1 MFKKSKSNLLKGYRI
16 DFWSLITLIS
26 LVFFAMFL
34 VYPVGRLMV
43 NAFQTKDAM
52 GTFSFGNFVKFFSR
66 AYYRS
71 AIWNSVK
78 VTFVAT
84 ILTIA
89 IGVTLAYITTNFK
102 IKAVK
107 VINIIIIV
115 SMFSPPF
122 IGAYSWILMLG
133 RAGVITTF
141 FKDVLGITLPTIYG
155 YNGILLVFTL
165 KLFPYIYM
173 YAKGALKKVDKS
185 LGEAAESLGD
195 HGLRKVMKVSIP
207 LITPTILAGS
217 AIVFLRAFA
226 DYGTP
231 RLIGEGYTVM
241 PVLVYNEWLSE
252 TGSNANF
259 ASAIAFIMIL
269 LAIVVFALQTY
280 FSRKN
285 YNMSMLNPPEPK
297 PLKGIGNV
305 FSHVFVYLVSALSI
319 LPTLYITL
327 ISFRN
332 FKGGSIMVEGFSF
345 TNYVLA
351 WAKAKGA
358 IANTFKFGITAI
370 IVIVLL
376 GTMFAYVTVRK
387 KNIFSRFLDACVQL
401 PYVIPG
407 TIFGLMLLMSY
418 NTGSLVLTGGS
429 TLIIVA
435 YVIRRMPYTVRSS
448 AAILKQINPNIE
460 EASLSLGYSSM
471 PTFFKVTMPAMIPG
485 IVSGAILS
493 WITLIQEL
501 SSTLMLYTSKTAT
514 MSTAIFQEVN
524 RSAYGTAAALSTI
537 LTITMVASLLAF
549 FKLTG
554 NADVDM

>member
-1 MFKKSKSNLLKGYRI
+1 MFKKDSSNFLKGYRI
-16 DFWSLITLIS
+16 DFWSFITLIS
-26 LVFFAMFL
+26 LIFFGMFL
-34 VYPVGRLMV
+34 IYPVSRLV
-43 NAFQTKDAM
+43 INAFQTKDAV
-52 GTFSFGNFVKFFSR
+52 GVFSFGNFVKFFSR

-71 AIWNSVK
+71 AMLNSIK

-84 ILTIA
+84 ILTIV

-102 IKAVK
+102 IKGVK
-107 VINIIIIV
+107 AINIMIII

-141 FKDVLGITLPTIYG
+141 FKNVFGVTLPTIYG
-155 YNGILLVFTL
+155 FNGILLVFTL
-165 KLFPYIYM
+165 KLFPFIYM
-173 YAKGALKKVDKS
+173 YTKGALKKVDKA

-195 HGLRKVMKVSIP
+195 HGLRKVLKVSLP
-207 LITPTILAGS
+207 LVTPTVLAGA

-252 TGSNANF
+252 TGSNAYF
-259 ASAIAFIMIL
+259 ASAIAFIMIF
-269 LAIVVFALQTY
+269 LAIVVFILQMH

-297 PLKGIGNV
+297 KLNGVGNL
-305 FSHVFVYLVSALSI
+305 FAHIFVYFVTILSV
-319 LPTLYITL
+319 LPTVYITI
-327 ISFRN
+327 ISFKN
-332 FKGGSIMVEGFSF
+332 FTGGSIMVEGFSF
-345 TNYVLA
+345 NNYVLA
-351 WAKAKGA
+351 WAKAKDS
-358 IANTFKFGITAI
+358 ILNTFKFGIIAI
-370 IVIVLL
+370 VIIVLL

-387 KNIFSRFLDACVQL
+387 KNFFSRFLDACIQL

-407 TIFGLMLLMSY
+407 TIFGLMLLISY
-418 NTGSLVLTGGS
+418 NTGFLVLSGS
-429 TLIIVA
+429 AALIIIS

-501 SSTLMLYTSKTAT
+501 SSTLMLYTSKTST
-514 MSTAIFQEVN
+514 MSIAIFQEVN
-524 RSAYGTAAALSTI
+524 RSAYGTASALSTI
-537 LTITMVASLLAF
+537 LTITMVTSLLLF

-554 NADVDM
+554 NADLDM

>member
-1 MFKKSKSNLLKGYRI
+1 MFKKDSSDFLKGYRI
-16 DFWSLITLIS
+16 DFWSFITLIS
-26 LVFFAMFL
+26 LIFFGMFL
-34 VYPVGRLMV
+34 IYPVSRLV
-43 NAFQTKDAM
+43 INAFQTKDAV
-52 GTFSFGNFVKFFSR
+52 GVFSFGNFVKFFSR

-71 AIWNSVK
+71 AMLNSIK

-84 ILTIA
+84 ILTIV

-102 IKAVK
+102 IKGVK
-107 VINIIIIV
+107 AINIMIII

-122 IGAYSWILMLG
+122 IGAYFWILMLG

-141 FKDVLGITLPTIYG
+141 FKNVFGVTLPTIYG
-155 YNGILLVFTL
+155 FNGILLVFTL
-165 KLFPYIYM
+165 KLFPFIYM
-173 YAKGALKKVDKS
+173 YTKGALKKVDKA

-195 HGLRKVMKVSIP
+195 HGLRKVLKVSLP
-207 LITPTILAGS
+207 LVTPTVLAGA

-252 TGSNANF
+252 TGSNAYF
-259 ASAIAFIMIL
+259 ASAIAFIMIF
-269 LAIVVFALQTY
+269 LAIVVFILQMH

-297 PLKGIGNV
+297 KLNGAGNL
-305 FSHVFVYLVSALSI
+305 FAHIFVYFITILSV
-319 LPTLYITL
+319 LPTVYITI
-327 ISFRN
+327 ISFKN
-332 FKGGSIMVEGFSF
+332 FTGGSIMVEGFSF
-345 TNYVLA
+345 NNYVLA
-351 WAKAKGA
+351 WAKAKDS
-358 IANTFKFGITAI
+358 ILNTFKFGIIAI
-370 IVIVLL
+370 VIIVLL

-387 KNIFSRFLDACVQL
+387 KNFFSRFLDACIQL

-407 TIFGLMLLMSY
+407 TIFGLMLLISY
-418 NTGSLVLTGGS
+418 NTGFLVLSGS
-429 TLIIVA
+429 AALIIIS

-501 SSTLMLYTSKTAT
+501 SSTLMLYTSKTST
-514 MSTAIFQEVN
+514 MSIAIFQEVN
-524 RSAYGTAAALSTI
+524 RSAYGTASALSTI
-537 LTITMVASLLAF
+537 LTITMVTSLLLF

>member
-1 MFKKSKSNLLKGYRI
+1 MFKKDSSDFLKGYRI
-16 DFWSLITLIS
+16 DFWSFITLIS
-26 LVFFAMFL
+26 LIFFGMFL
-34 VYPVGRLMV
+34 IYPVSRLV
-43 NAFQTKDAM
+43 INAFQTKDAV
-52 GTFSFGNFVKFFSR
+52 GVFSFGNFVKFFSR

-71 AIWNSVK
+71 AMLNSIK

-84 ILTIA
+84 ILTIV

-102 IKAVK
+102 IKGVK
-107 VINIIIIV
+107 AINIMIII

-141 FKDVLGITLPTIYG
+141 FKNVFGVTLPTIYG
-155 YNGILLVFTL
+155 FNGILLVFTL
-165 KLFPYIYM
+165 KLFPFIYM
-173 YAKGALKKVDKS
+173 YTKGALKKVDKA

-195 HGLRKVMKVSIP
+195 HGLRKVLKVSLP
-207 LITPTILAGS
+207 LVTPTVLAGA

-252 TGSNANF
+252 TGSNAYF
-259 ASAIAFIMIL
+259 ASAIAFIMIF
-269 LAIVVFALQTY
+269 LAIVVFILQMH

-297 PLKGIGNV
+297 KLNGAGNL
-305 FSHVFVYLVSALSI
+305 FAHIFVYFITILSV
-319 LPTLYITL
+319 LPTVYITI
-327 ISFRN
+327 ISFKN
-332 FKGGSIMVEGFSF
+332 FTGGSIMVEGFSF
-345 TNYVLA
+345 NNYVLA
-351 WAKAKGA
+351 WAKAKDS
-358 IANTFKFGITAI
+358 ILNTFKFGIIAI
-370 IVIVLL
+370 VIIVLL

-387 KNIFSRFLDACVQL
+387 KNFFSRFLDACIQL

-407 TIFGLMLLMSY
+407 TIFGLMLLISY
-418 NTGSLVLTGGS
+418 NTGFLVLSGS
-429 TLIIVA
+429 AALIIIS

-501 SSTLMLYTSKTAT
+501 SSTLMLYTSKTST
-514 MSTAIFQEVN
+514 MSIAIFQEVN
-524 RSAYGTAAALSTI
+524 RSAYGTASALSTI
-537 LTITMVASLLAF
+537 LTITMVTSLLLF

-554 NADVDM
+554 NADLDM

>member
-1 MFKKSKSNLLKGYRI
+1 MFKKDSSNFLKGYRI
-16 DFWSLITLIS
+16 DFWSFITLTS
-26 LVFFAMFL
+26 LIFFGMFL
-34 VYPVGRLMV
+34 IYPVSRLV
-43 NAFQTKDAM
+43 INAFQTKDAV
-52 GTFSFGNFVKFFSR
+52 GVFSFGNFVKFFSR

-71 AIWNSVK
+71 AMLNSIK

-84 ILTIA
+84 ILTIV

-102 IKAVK
+102 IKGVK
-107 VINIIIIV
+107 AINIMIII

-122 IGAYSWILMLG
+122 IGAYFWILMLG

-141 FKDVLGITLPTIYG
+141 FKNVFGVTLPTIYG
-155 YNGILLVFTL
+155 FNGILLVFTL
-165 KLFPYIYM
+165 KLFPFIYM
-173 YAKGALKKVDKS
+173 YTKGALKKVDKA

-195 HGLRKVMKVSIP
+195 HGLRKVLKVSLP
-207 LITPTILAGS
+207 LVTPTVLAGA

-252 TGSNANF
+252 TGSNAYF
-259 ASAIAFIMIL
+259 ASAIAFIMIF
-269 LAIVVFALQTY
+269 LAIVVFILQMH

-297 PLKGIGNV
+297 KLNGVGNL
-305 FSHVFVYLVSALSI
+305 FAHIFVYFVTILSV
-319 LPTLYITL
+319 LPTVYITI
-327 ISFRN
+327 ISFKN
-332 FKGGSIMVEGFSF
+332 FTGGSIMVEGFSF
-345 TNYVLA
+345 NNYVLA
-351 WAKAKGA
+351 WAKAKDS
-358 IANTFKFGITAI
+358 ILNTFKFGIIAI
-370 IVIVLL
+370 VIIVLL

-387 KNIFSRFLDACVQL
+387 KNFFSRFLDACIQL

-407 TIFGLMLLMSY
+407 TIFGLMLLISY
-418 NTGSLVLTGGS
+418 NTGFLVLSGS
-429 TLIIVA
+429 AALIIIS

-501 SSTLMLYTSKTAT
+501 SSTLMLYTSKTST
-514 MSTAIFQEVN
+514 MSIAIFQEVN
-524 RSAYGTAAALSTI
+524 RSAYGTASALSTI
-537 LTITMVASLLAF
+537 LTITMVTSLLLF

-554 NADVDM
+554 NADLDM